1 MSIFDTIRNLISKD
15 AGALFGFVQRQ
26 VAPKRNERGFV
37 NAYKGWV
44 YAAVTAITND
54 VSTIDLRLMMKT
66 SEGPID
72 VTDAGL
78 APYELLYN
86 PNQVFSFSDLIELHQ
101 TYLELVGRA
110 FWYTPLTVGGKP
122 GRILP
127 MIPYRVKVYRDKQNI
142 IAGYSYTDEK
152 GTEVPFDVE
161 EVLFDREL
169 DPNDPYHGGYGT
181 AYAADIAIDTWEYAS
196 RWNKDFFYNSAIPE
210 GVLSTDQ
217 SLSDE
222 QFKRLREEWNENHKG
237 LSNARKTAVLEKG
250 LMYHSVSTSPKDMDF
265 HALKTDTRDEILAM
279 FRVPRTVV
287 GITDDV
293 NRANAEATDYVFSKR
308 VVNPRMRKLV
318 DFLNKHYLPRFNMSG
333 EYEFTYTDPTPRD
346 LKSKYENHGN
356 AISRGIE
363 TINEAR
369 EQFDLPPVQGG
380 DQIYLP
386 LNVAPIG
393 AVIDEPKTP
402 EKSFA
407 RNIKLAFDQ
416 AIKAKEETTND
427 NPDDTEQS

>member
-1 MSIFDTIRNLISKD
+1 MSIFDTIRNLLTKD

-44 YAAVTAITND
+44 YSAVTAITND
-54 VSTIDLRLMMKT
+54 VSTIDLHLMMKT
-66 SEGPID
+66 SDGPVD

-78 APYELLYN
+78 APHELLYN
-86 PNQVFSFSDLIELHQ
+86 PNPVFTFSDLVELHQ

-110 FWYTPLTVGGKP
+110 FWYAPLTVGGKP
-122 GRILP
+122 GKILP
-127 MIPYRVKVYRDKQNI
+127 MISYRVQVIRDKQNI
-142 IAGYSYTDEK
+142 IAGFVYTDEK
-152 GTEVPFDVE
+152 GTKVPFDVE

-250 LMYHSVSTSPKDMDF
+250 LMYHSVATSPKDMDF
-265 HALKTDTRDEILAM
+265 HNLKTDTRDEILAM

-308 VVNPRMRKLV
+308 VINPRMRKFV
-318 DFLNKHYLPRFNMSG
+318 DFLNKHYIPRFKLNG
-333 EYEFTYTDPTPRD
+333 DYYYTYTDPTPRD
-346 LKSKYENHGN
+346 LNSKVDRETK
-356 AISRGIE
+356 AIAGGLK
-363 TINEAR
+363 TPDEAR
-369 EQFDLPPVQGG
+369 QSFDLPPVQNG

-386 LNVAPIG
+386 MNSAPIG
-393 AVIDEPKTP
+393 AVIADDKKP

-407 RNIKLAFDQ
+407 RNIKLAVDQ
-416 AIKAKEETTND
+416 AIKAKEEKND
-427 NPDDTEQS
+427 DPDNNEQS